1 MYKYKETEEIL
12 SNTVN
17 YLKSQFKEIKPE
29 WKALLQT
36 LGNLYDIYFLAQQ
49 DVQTRGLT
57 IQTSKGIVANPSFKI
72 LNDTL
77 IRIEKVFDQLAVTPK
92 AQLKLKLVD
101 KGESDEEFISGL
113 IGGGNRRENKE

>member
-1 MYKYKETEEIL
+1 MHKYKETEEIL

-17 YLKSQFKEIKPE
+17 YLKLQFKEIKPE

-49 DVQTRGLT
+49 DVETRGLT

-101 KGESDEEFISGL
+101 KGESDEEFIAGL
-113 IGGGNRRENKE
+113 IGGNRRENKE

>member
-49 DVQTRGLT
+49 DVETRGLT

-101 KGESDEEFISGL
+101 KGESDEEFIAGL
-113 IGGGNRRENKE
+113 IGGNRRENKE

>member
-113 IGGGNRRENKE
+113 IGGNRRENKE